1 MNSESYFERRNKAF
15 EEMNAIL
22 DDNGDNQDEL
32 AYREAFKSW
41 QEIALEVS

>member
-22 DDNGDNQDEL
+22 DDNGDNQDDP
-32 AYREAFKSW
+32 AYREAFRRW
-41 QEIALEVS
+41 QQIALGVS